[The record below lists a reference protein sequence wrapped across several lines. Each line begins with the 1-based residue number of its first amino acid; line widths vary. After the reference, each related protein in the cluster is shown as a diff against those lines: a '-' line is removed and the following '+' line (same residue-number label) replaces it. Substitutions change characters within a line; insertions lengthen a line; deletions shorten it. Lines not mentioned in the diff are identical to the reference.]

1 MEVLRMQYSHLLS
14 LCPQLTEELCSEK
27 AFKNTDK
34 GKVTLLCPEVHT
46 NINSPIA
53 KTFTQNSLS
62 TWNSHILI
70 VLYIIITPQNI
81 SVFKLVFI
89 IYYKFKLF
97 RLI

>member
-1 MEVLRMQYSHLLS
+1 MEAPRMQYPHLVS
-14 LCPQLTEELCSEK
+14 LCPQLTAEPCSEK

-34 GKVTLLCPEVHT
+34 GKITLLCPEVHT

-53 KTFTQNSLS
+53 NTFTQNSLS

-81 SVFKLVFI
+81 SVFKLLFI

-97 RLI
+97 RII